1 MWPKLILHLDRP
13 LSDATCMFIIK
24 ACGLCGQWYH
34 YGDIVLTSCMHTF
47 HPTCLCEHLKTNNKC
62 KVCNQ
67 RLHLDWW
74 TSWGFRPFD
83 EDLIFATQEMGL
95 EEEWV

>member
-1 MWPKLILHLDRP
+1 
-13 LSDATCMFIIK
+13 
-24 ACGLCGQWYH
+24 
-34 YGDIVLTSCMHTF
+34 
-47 HPTCLCEHLKTNNKC
+47 
-62 KVCNQ
+62 
-67 RLHLDWW
+67 LHLDWW